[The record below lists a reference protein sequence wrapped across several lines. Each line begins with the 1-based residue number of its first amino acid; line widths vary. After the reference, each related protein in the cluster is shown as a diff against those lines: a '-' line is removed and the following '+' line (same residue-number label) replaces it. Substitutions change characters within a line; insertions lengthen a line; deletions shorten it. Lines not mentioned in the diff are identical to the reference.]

1 MPQYKG
7 WFDSCNVN
15 SAQGQV
21 IPQIRQL
28 TSALPRRDACTM
40 RDPRTDVLSWAAA
53 SGVVLPVTM
62 VFGVMSGLGAVAGLY
77 CSVAVG
83 IFASLFGGM
92 RGMIYGPNILIA
104 ITLALV
110 VAEYDDSMA
119 EAATTP
125 I

>member
-1 MPQYKG
+1 M
-7 WFDSCNVN
+7 
-15 SAQGQV
+15 
-21 IPQIRQL
+21 